1 MTIVIQAILIVV
13 LEWSLQ
19 SWLWV
24 ALVPLAFGLAT
35 RTSSLKASG
44 RGFAAGGLSWL
55 GGALYFYLTSG
66 RIIAGRVAAMFGF
79 GLNRGWLMVI
89 LTGLLGALVA
99 GLAAFAGKSLR
110 AAIRSDAKAAVI

>member
-1 MTIVIQAILIVV
+1 MTIVIQAILIVA

-35 RTSSLKASG
+35 GTSNLKAAG

-55 GGALYFYLTSG
+55 GTALYFYLTSG
-66 RIIAGRVAAMFGF
+66 RIIAGRVAAMFGL
-79 GLNRGWLMVI
+79 GPNRGWLMVI
-89 LTGLLGALVA
+89 LTGLMGALVA
-99 GLAAFAGKSLR
+99 GLAAFAGASIR
-110 AAIRSDAKAAVI
+110 RTIRSIGDAH